1 MLLSRP
7 ASWEDWGWYQ
17 WFWLLE
23 GLPTHLSHL
32 PASLVRYRCLPWF
45 PRHSVPLPQ
54 RKKLPHAELQC
65 VDFMMLEMGCVFLLK
80 GKHRERRLY
89 KMFPQTKESVGK
101 WTHASVLVNPLDAS
115 HVGVWGKLT
124 ACLVK
129 VLHVTHEET
138 WGWDSGI
145 RYTWTEAWEGFLKGR
160 QRDRNYR
167 VGLICSSPL
176 SQPYKG
182 IRRRD
187 PPQQSHLASRLT
199 QLLA

>member
-1 MLLSRP
+1 MEHQWLPCGLKICSLGLRIDLLWTIMLLSRP

-115 HVGVWGKLT
+115 HVGVWGELT

-138 WGWDSGI
+138 
-145 RYTWTEAWEGFLKGR
+145 EAEIVVLDTR
-160 QRDRNYR
+160 
-167 VGLICSSPL
+167 GLRL
-176 SQPYKG
+176 E
-182 IRRRD
+182 R
-187 PPQQSHLASRLT
+187 AS
-199 QLLA
+199 